1 MKQKPRSGTGR
12 WWKMRNRGTAAFET
26 SCLISIFQNLAKL
39 FLKRMSSEA
48 KCCDSIRKGFGFRQL
63 FMPWSVSTN
72 STAKH
77 VVDQIG
83 NLLRQGKLNNI
94 IGIPTLKQTQEHAIS
109 STDKLQNLLKDWGC
123 VAKMRNDGK
132 GEAFVTDNGDYIVE
146 LHIEKEMEG
155 LQVASDAILRIV
167 GVVEQKNSSIPFR
180 LS

>member
-63 FMPWSVSTN
+63 FMPWS
-72 STAKH
+72 
-77 VVDQIG
+77 
-83 NLLRQGKLNNI
+83 
-94 IGIPTLKQTQEHAIS
+94 
-109 STDKLQNLLKDWGC
+109 
-123 VAKMRNDGK
+123 MRNDGK